1 MWFFGRSRG
10 TELIEKATAL
20 VAFGPK
26 QILGQLYGILS
37 ILDTKA
43 AGLLTVDAF
52 LIAALIAFFASPQEV
67 AQQFGLSVPAAVLE
81 LQLASMGISA
91 FLCLLVV
98 RVTWRCMHFVP
109 DAPTSAADFDLEIR
123 RLSNS
128 IDDRTRYYWFA
139 SLFALLGFVLTLAW

>member
-43 AGLLTVDAF
+43 AGLLTVDAVH
-52 LIAALIAFFASPQEV
+52 LDRGVIAP
-67 AQQFGLSVPAAVLE
+67 PLE
-81 LQLASMGISA
+81 HLRDESL
-91 FLCLLVV
+91 
-98 RVTWRCMHFVP
+98 
-109 DAPTSAADFDLEIR
+109 DAPA
-123 RLSNS
+123 
-128 IDDRTRYYWFA
+128 RTGDGRVEEDEA
-139 SLFALLGFVLTLAW
+139 GLLGGACC